1 MTQFETRGG
10 RLLLFEPTRLDAWI
24 GRRIEKDHTTGR
36 YFDLAT
42 GKPLSK
48 KDTTSFEA
56 YHARRLR
63 RSRLGD
69 KVDRYIHL
77 VDKYLPKVSDEARVY
92 IARFPHNVGKVLKQ
106 VRTIRKKIRKRRK
119 KHGHK
124 AASPTSSVPTTPG
137 GAAAQTAL
145 DGEPEKKLV
154 TEERGDTLDH
164 DDGEQLA
171 DTPHD
176 WGGSDTEEAGQ
187 QPDTNAP
194 SWPWGEAGR
203 PSDRGES
210 TGVLAE
216 KPREPRGEPLPK
228 HRSLSRSPDG
238 SPGGTQLTPMATW
251 RGVQLVQA
259 HMAQSRARKERSNR

>member
-10 RLLLFEPTRLDAWI
+10 RLLLFEPERLDAWI
-24 GRRIEKDHTTGR
+24 GRRIEKDH
-36 YFDLAT
+36 FDLAT

-48 KDTTSFEA
+48 KDATSFEA

-77 VDKYLPKVSDEARVY
+77 VDKYVPKVSDEARVY
-92 IARFPHNVGKVLKQ
+92 IARFPHKVGEVLKQ
-106 VRTIRKKIRKRRK
+106 VRKIRKKIRKRRK
-119 KHGHK
+119 KHGHQ
-124 AASPTSSVPTTPG
+124 AVLQPTSSLPTTPG
-137 GAAAQTAL
+137 GAAAQTVPE
-145 DGEPEKKLV
+145 GEPAGELV
-154 TEERGDTLDH
+154 TKERGDTLGH
-164 DDGEQLA
+164 DDGEQLD
-171 DTPHD
+171 DTPPD
-176 WGGSDTEEAGQ
+176 WGGSSTEEGAQ
-187 QPDTNAP
+187 QPDTSAP

-216 KPREPRGEPLPK
+216 KPREPMGDPLPK
-228 HRSLSRSPDG
+228 RRSFSRSPDG
-238 SPGGTQLTPMATW
+238 SPGGVQLTPNATW
-251 RGVQLVQA
+251 QGVQLVQA